1 MTCQHPYCD
10 ATAKTEVTNHN
21 GAGVVVKTYAACK
34 THADRFLAGFGWN
47 ATTTEV

>member
-10 ATAKTEVTNHN
+10 ATAKTAVTNHN
-21 GAGVVVKTYAACK
+21 GAGVV
-34 THADRFLAGFGWN
+34 WN